1 MFNNK
6 YPYTDFHQLNLDWI
20 LKTVTDAKNTLD
32 NINKR
37 VDDIINDEV
46 KKDVEKFFNSIMIDA
61 IYDSETE
68 TITLNKEVVADGEH
82 VYNIETKSIEV
93 N

>member
-6 YPYTDFHQLNLDWI
+6 YPYTDFHELNLDWI
-20 LKTVTDAKNTLD
+20 LQTVSESKNTLD
-32 NINKR
+32 NIYKR
-37 VDDIINDEV
+37 VDDIVNDAV
-46 KKDVEKFFNSIMIDA
+46 QKGVDKFFNSIMIDA
-61 IYDSETE
+61 IYDSESE